1 MKKNYLF
8 TLLLTFSFS
17 IISFG
22 QVILA
27 EGFDYADGSLVP
39 NGGWAR
45 EGGTSGDF
53 QVVSGEAVVQHG
65 TPSEDVKLA
74 FTEIS
79 GSVYVAF
86 DFSVDDLGAVYSGSD
101 NEYFAHLDFKARVD
115 IVPPSANGDYS
126 IGISSAAST
135 ADVIWATDLIFG
147 TKYRALIKYDQ
158 DTGTASLWIDPSSS
172 TDTSIVGAEDGANS
186 VKEFELR
193 QSDSSENETIRVDN
207 LMIGQ
212 TFDDVLVFSAPTE
225 PSLSIAGV
233 TDNQVFSPETTEV
246 PVSLNINNFTLSGDD
261 GSGNSDGSG
270 DGYIKGTLQESG
282 QQDDISNQF
291 STTPENINV
300 NPGSSYTLIAELVD
314 NDGNSL
320 SPVVSSSVS
329 FSVATYSQIAS
340 LADLRTAT
348 EGNYYDLSNEVVL
361 TYVGSSRNQKY
372 IQDASGA
379 ILIDDNDGIITTSY
393 NVGDGITGIQGKLGS
408 FGGVLQFIPQ
418 GDPGNATSTGNAISA
433 QVVTIGDLTA
443 NFEDYES
450 EWITINDVSFSDAD
464 GSAVFGSGQNY
475 DITDGTN
482 TLVFRTAFSNA
493 DLIGEII
500 PSSSANITGLAS
512 EFNGTFQIFGTSLAD
527 IVLGINNNII
537 EGFGTYPNP
546 ISNGK
551 FVLSTSSSDVKQV
564 SIYNV
569 LGKKVFVQN
578 VSGTKSDIDVS
589 LITSGVYILKVTEG
603 NKTATSKLVIK

>member
-147 TKYRALIKYDQ
+147 TKYRALIKHDQ

-233 TDNQVFSPETTEV
+233 TDNQVFPPETTEV

-282 QQDDISNQF
+282 QQDDTSNQF
-291 STTPENINV
+291 STTPENIPV

-372 IQDASGA
+372 IQDATGA

-546 ISNGK
+546 VSNGK

-569 LGKKVFVQN
+569 LGKKVFVQS
-578 VSGTKSDIDVS
+578 VSGIKSDIDVS

>member
-233 TDNQVFSPETTEV
+233 TDNQVFPPETTEV

-282 QQDDISNQF
+282 QQDDTSNQF
-291 STTPENINV
+291 STTPENIPV

-372 IQDASGA
+372 IQDATGA

-546 ISNGK
+546 VSNGK

-569 LGKKVFVQN
+569 LGKKVFVQS
-578 VSGTKSDIDVS
+578 VSGIKSDIDVS

>member
-22 QVILA
+22 QEMLVNGDLESWDDATTPTSWDKA
-27 EGFDYADGSLVP
+27 ENIIQESSEVHGGGFSALRNGGSSTKDLSQNITGIIGGDSYTISVWYKADGDGTDARIWSFWRTGTTNLDDNVDELRGP
-39 NGGWAR
+39 NNQYFDNNGNQW
-45 EGGTSGDF
+45 
-53 QVVSGEAVVQHG
+53 
-65 TPSEDVKLA
+65 SEYTVTLNAPASADA
-74 FTEIS
+74 FFFEVRSYSNST
-79 GSVYVAF
+79 VYW
-86 DFSVDDLGAVYSGSD
+86 DDLSFFH
-101 NEYFAHLDFKARVD
+101 N
-115 IVPPSANGDYS
+115 
-126 IGISSAAST
+126 
-135 ADVIWATDLIFG
+135 AT
-147 TKYRALIKYDQ
+147 
-158 DTGTASLWIDPSSS
+158 S
-172 TDTSIVGAEDGANS
+172 
-186 VKEFELR
+186 
-193 QSDSSENETIRVDN
+193 
-207 LMIGQ
+207 
-212 TFDDVLVFSAPTE
+212 E
-225 PSLSIAGV
+225 PSINISNPSN
-233 TDNQVFSPETTEV
+233 TEYNPSTTEV

-372 IQDASGA
+372 IQDATGA

-546 ISNGK
+546 VSNGK

>member
-22 QVILA
+22 QEMLVNGDLESWDDATTPTSWDKSENIIQ
-27 EGFDYADGSLVP
+27 ESSEVHGGGFSALRDGGSGTKDLSQNITGIIGGDSYTISVWYKADGDGTDARIWSFWRTGTTNLDDNVDELRGP
-39 NGGWAR
+39 NNQYFDNNGNQW
-45 EGGTSGDF
+45 
-53 QVVSGEAVVQHG
+53 
-65 TPSEDVKLA
+65 SEYTVTLNAPASADA
-74 FTEIS
+74 FFFEVRSYSNST
-79 GSVYVAF
+79 VYW
-86 DFSVDDLGAVYSGSD
+86 DDLSFFH
-101 NEYFAHLDFKARVD
+101 N
-115 IVPPSANGDYS
+115 
-126 IGISSAAST
+126 
-135 ADVIWATDLIFG
+135 AT
-147 TKYRALIKYDQ
+147 
-158 DTGTASLWIDPSSS
+158 S
-172 TDTSIVGAEDGANS
+172 
-186 VKEFELR
+186 
-193 QSDSSENETIRVDN
+193 
-207 LMIGQ
+207 
-212 TFDDVLVFSAPTE
+212 E
-225 PSLSIAGV
+225 PSINISNPSN
-233 TDNQVFSPETTEV
+233 TEYNPSTTEV

-372 IQDASGA
+372 IQDATGA

-546 ISNGK
+546 VSNGK

-569 LGKKVFVQN
+569 LGKKVLSKNIV
-578 VSGTKSDIDVS
+578 GTKSDIDVS